1 MTMNKPE
8 GLSEQSGTETSDL
21 SKARLRAWLHILKV
35 SRKIEGELREKMRL
49 EFGSTLP
56 RFDVLAALY
65 RERDGMRM
73 SELSKSLMVSNGN
86 VTGIVDRLVAEG
98 LVVRM
103 PVEND
108 RRASIVRLTK
118 AGEKDFAERA
128 LVHEAWVSELFSD
141 LSSGDADA
149 LIRILRNISHH
160 NEAPH
165 HD

>member
-1 MTMNKPE
+1 MNMNKSE
-8 GLSEQSGTETSDL
+8 GLSELAGNETSDL
-21 SKARLRAWLHILKV
+21 SKARLRAWLQILKV
-35 SRKIEGELREKMRL
+35 SRKIEGELREKMRT
-49 EFGSTLP
+49 EFNTTLP

-86 VTGIVDRLVAEG
+86 VTGIVDRLVTEG
-98 LVVRM
+98 LIVRM

-108 RRASIVRLTK
+108 RRASIVRLTP

-128 LVHEAWVSELFSD
+128 LVHEGWVSELFDD
-141 LSSGDADA
+141 LSAGDADA
-149 LIRILRNISHH
+149 LIRILRNISQH

>member
-1 MTMNKPE
+1 MNHSDD
-8 GLSEQSGTETSDL
+8 LRDLMDNETSDL
-21 SKARLRAWLHILKV
+21 SKARLRAWLQILKV
-35 SRKIEGELREKMRL
+35 SRKIEGELREKMRI

-86 VTGIVDRLVAEG
+86 VTGIVDRLVGEG
-98 LVVRM
+98 MLVRV

-108 RRASIVRLTK
+108 RRASIVRLTE

-128 LVHEAWVSELFSD
+128 LVHEGWVSELFSD
-141 LSSGDADA
+141 LSASDADG
-149 LIRILRNISHH
+149 LIRILRTIFHH

-165 HD
+165 D

>member
-1 MTMNKPE
+1 MNMNTSE
-8 GLSEQSGTETSDL
+8 GLSEQTGNETSDL
-21 SKARLRAWLHILKV
+21 SKARLRAWLQILKV

-49 EFGSTLP
+49 EFDSTLP

-86 VTGIVDRLVAEG
+86 VTGIVDRLVSEG
-98 LVVRM
+98 LVVRV

-108 RRASIVRLTK
+108 RRASIVRLTE
-118 AGEKDFAERA
+118 AGEKDFAGRA
-128 LVHEAWVSELFSD
+128 LVHESWVSELFSD
-141 LSSGDADA
+141 LSSADADA

-160 NEAPH
+160 HEAH

>member
-1 MTMNKPE
+1 MNH
-8 GLSEQSGTETSDL
+8 SDDQRDQMDNETSDL
-21 SKARLRAWLHILKV
+21 SKARLRAWLQILKV
-35 SRKIEGELREKMRL
+35 SRKIEGELREKMRI

-86 VTGIVDRLVAEG
+86 VTGIVDRLVSEG
-98 LVVRM
+98 LLVRV

-108 RRASIVRLTK
+108 RRASIVRLTE

-141 LSSGDADA
+141 LSASDADG
-149 LIRILRNISHH
+149 LIRILRTISHH

-165 HD
+165 D

>member
-1 MTMNKPE
+1 MNHSDD
-8 GLSEQSGTETSDL
+8 LRDQMDNETSDL
-21 SKARLRAWLHILKV
+21 SKARLRAWLQILKV
-35 SRKIEGELREKMRL
+35 SRKIEGELREKMRI

-86 VTGIVDRLVAEG
+86 VTGIVDRLVGEG
-98 LVVRM
+98 MLVRV

-108 RRASIVRLTK
+108 RRASIVRLTE

-128 LVHEAWVSELFSD
+128 LVHEGWVSELFSD
-141 LSSGDADA
+141 LSASDADG
-149 LIRILRNISHH
+149 LIRILRTISHH

-165 HD
+165 D

>member
-1 MTMNKPE
+1 MNHSDD
-8 GLSEQSGTETSDL
+8 LRDLMDNETSDL
-21 SKARLRAWLHILKV
+21 SKARLRAWLQILKV
-35 SRKIEGELREKMRL
+35 SRKIEGELREKMRI

-86 VTGIVDRLVAEG
+86 VTGIVDRLVGEG
-98 LVVRM
+98 MLVRV

-108 RRASIVRLTK
+108 RRASIVRLTE

-128 LVHEAWVSELFSD
+128 LVHEGWVSELFSD
-141 LSSGDADA
+141 LSASDADG
-149 LIRILRNISHH
+149 LIRILRTISHH

-165 HD
+165 D

>member
-1 MTMNKPE
+1 MNMNTSE
-8 GLSEQSGTETSDL
+8 GLPDEAGNETSDL
-21 SKARLRAWLHILKV
+21 SKARLRAWLQILKV

-86 VTGIVDRLVAEG
+86 VTGIVDRLVSEG
-98 LVVRM
+98 LVVRV

-108 RRASIVRLTK
+108 RRASIVRLTA
-118 AGEKDFAERA
+118 AGEKDFAARA
-128 LVHEAWVSELFSD
+128 LVHENWVSDLFSD
-141 LSSGDADA
+141 LSAGDADA

-160 NEAPH
+160 HEAPH

>member
-1 MTMNKPE
+1 MNHSDDRRD
-8 GLSEQSGTETSDL
+8 LMDNETSDL
-21 SKARLRAWLHILKV
+21 SKARLRAWLQILKV
-35 SRKIEGELREKMRL
+35 SRKIEGELREKMRI

-86 VTGIVDRLVAEG
+86 VTGIVDRLVGEG
-98 LVVRM
+98 MLVRV

-108 RRASIVRLTK
+108 RRASIVRLTE

-128 LVHEAWVSELFSD
+128 LVHEGWVSELFSD
-141 LSSGDADA
+141 LSASDADG
-149 LIRILRNISHH
+149 LIRILRTISHH

-165 HD
+165 D

>member
-1 MTMNKPE
+1 MNMNH
-8 GLSEQSGTETSDL
+8 SDDRRDQMDNETSDL
-21 SKARLRAWLHILKV
+21 SKARLRAWLQILKV
-35 SRKIEGELREKMRL
+35 SRKIEGELREKMRI

-86 VTGIVDRLVAEG
+86 VTGIVDRLVGEG
-98 LVVRM
+98 MLVRV

-108 RRASIVRLTK
+108 RRASIVRLTE

-128 LVHEAWVSELFSD
+128 LVHEGWVSELFSD
-141 LSSGDADA
+141 LSASDADG
-149 LIRILRNISHH
+149 LIRILRTISHH
-160 NEAPH
+160 NEVPH
-165 HD
+165 D